1 MESIVTTTVQK
12 SRFLLK
18 GLLIAGL
25 ILLLMIPAWFVKDL
39 VQEREARQQEAFTEV
54 SSKWAGKQNFTG
66 PILVIPYNEPVKLTN
81 GTTGTQKKYAY
92 LLPDKLSIAATVNP
106 EKKYRGIYEVML
118 YTAQLNIQGSFSPAT
133 LHTLQLPAEAI
144 LWKEAYVCATLTDAK
159 GLKEQVSLQW
169 NDTVVTL
176 EPTSLRNNILQEGFA
191 APVTISPERA
201 ISFSGKV
208 VLNGSQQLLFTP
220 LGKETTVT
228 MASAWPDPSFTG
240 SQLPLHQIT
249 ENGFEAT
256 WKSFSHSRNFPQV
269 WKDQNVS
276 FSSADFGTELF
287 IPVNTYQKTMRSVK
301 YAMLCII
308 LTFAAFF
315 LIETIHKKAVHPFQY
330 CLIGLALLLFYT
342 LLLSIGEYTGFNI
355 AYSIASLATILL
367 IAWFVKGIL
376 QSGKLTTILSVVLA
390 LLYSYVFSI
399 LQLQDYSLL
408 LGSIGLFLTLAAI
421 MNFSKKIQW

>member
-1 MESIVTTTVQK
+1 MESIINSTVQK
-12 SRFLLK
+12 SKLLVK
-18 GLLIAGL
+18 VLLIAGL

-39 VQEREARQQEAFTEV
+39 IQEREARQQEAFTEV

-66 PILVIPYNEPVKLTN
+66 PILVVPYNEAIKLTN

-92 LLPDKLSIAATVNP
+92 LLPDKLSIAAAVNP

-118 YTAQLNIQGSFSPAT
+118 YTAELNFQGNFSPTT
-133 LHTLQLPAEAI
+133 LNTLQIPTEDI
-144 LWKEAYVCATLTDAK
+144 RWEEAYVSASITDAK
-159 GLKEQVSLQW
+159 GLKEQLSLQW
-169 NDTVVTL
+169 NDTVINL
-176 EPTSLRNNILQEGFA
+176 NPSSIRNNIMQEGFA
-191 APVTISPERA
+191 APIAITPDKE

-208 VLNGSQQLLFTP
+208 ALNGSQQLLFTP
-220 LGKETTVT
+220 LGKETAVT
-228 MASAWPDPSFTG
+228 MVSTWPDPSFTG

-249 ENGFEAT
+249 DKGFEAS
-256 WKSFSHSRNFPQV
+256 WKSFAHSRNFPQA
-269 WKDQNVS
+269 WKDQFVS
-276 FSSADFGTELF
+276 FSTAEFGTELF
-287 IPVNTYQKTMRSVK
+287 IPVSTYQKTMRSVK
-301 YAMLCII
+301 YAMLCIV

-315 LIETIHKKAVHPFQY
+315 LIETIHKKPVHLFQY
-330 CLIGLALLLFYT
+330 GLIGLALLLFYT

-355 AYSIASLATILL
+355 AYIIAAAATVFL

-408 LGSIGLFLTLAAI
+408 LGSIGLFLTLAVI